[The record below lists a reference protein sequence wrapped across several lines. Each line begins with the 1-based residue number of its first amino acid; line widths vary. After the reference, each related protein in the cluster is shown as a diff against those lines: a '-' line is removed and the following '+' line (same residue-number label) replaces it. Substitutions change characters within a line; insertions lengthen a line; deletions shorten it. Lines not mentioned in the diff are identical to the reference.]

1 MNVCMVA
8 YTFYE
13 SDNRVRR
20 YAESL
25 AQRGD
30 RVDAFALQRPGQP
43 AYEVLR
49 GVHVYRIQKRVINE
63 GGPFSYLIKLLLFFI
78 RSAILLAKRHL
89 AAPYQL
95 IHVHSVPDFQV
106 FAALVPRLA
115 GAKVILDIHD
125 IVPEFYASKFNVPER
140 SLVFRMLLLVERLSI
155 AFSHHVIIANHLW
168 YEKLV
173 RRSVKPEKCTAMI
186 NYPDLSIFYR
196 RSAQSDYAGR
206 FVLCYPGTLNWHQ
219 GLDVAVR
226 AMAIVRQQVPNAL
239 LLIIGD
245 GPERKKLGQLIHD
258 GDLEDVVTLCGL
270 VSIERVAEIMASV
283 DLGVVP
289 KRSDSFGNEAFST
302 KIMEF
307 MAMGVPVLASETRV
321 DQYYFSDGLV
331 CFFKSSDPEDM
342 ASKIVELAREKARR
356 DALRSRAEAFIG
368 ENSWDVK
375 KQLYFELVDRLVGR
389 NARTSESPVA
399 QPLSS

>member
-30 RVDAFALQRPGQP
+30 RVDAFALQRPGLP

-78 RSAILLAKRHL
+78 RSAVLLAKRHL

-106 FAALVPRLA
+106 FAALVPRLG

-140 SLVFRMLLLVERLSI
+140 SLVFRMLLLVERMSI

-173 RRSVKPEKCTAMI
+173 RRSVKPAKCTAMI

-196 RSAQSDYAGR
+196 RPAKPDYEGR

-219 GLDVAVR
+219 GLDVAVQ

-239 LLIIGD
+239 LLIVGD
-245 GPERKKLGQLIHD
+245 GPERKKLGQLIRD
-258 GDLEDVVTLCGL
+258 GGLEDVVMLCGL

-321 DQYYFSDGLV
+321 DRYYFSDGLV
-331 CFFKSSDPEDM
+331 RFFKSSDPEDM
-342 ASKIVELAREKARR
+342 ASKIVELVREKDRR
-356 DALRSRAEAFIG
+356 EALKSRAEAFIS

-375 KQLYFELVDRLVGR
+375 KKLYFELVDRLVGR
-389 NARTSESPVA
+389 DVRASENPVA